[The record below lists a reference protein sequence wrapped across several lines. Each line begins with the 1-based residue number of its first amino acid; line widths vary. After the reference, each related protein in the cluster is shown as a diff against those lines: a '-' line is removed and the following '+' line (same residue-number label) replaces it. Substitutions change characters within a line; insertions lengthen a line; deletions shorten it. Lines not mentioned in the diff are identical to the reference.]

1 MRLVRGRRV
10 LVLGL
15 LLLAVGSL
23 RVLAFASPPD
33 PLWVPGVY
41 DAADY
46 DDVVGTVLTLDG
58 LRDDAV
64 PGIERPALIAAPA
77 LAAAPAVPRSTRR
90 APSRSRAPPSR

>member
-1 MRLVRGRRV
+1 MRGHRL
-10 LVLGL
+10 LLLG

-46 DDVVGTVLTLDG
+46 DDVIATVLSLDG
-58 LRDDAV
+58 LRDAILPAIARPTPAV
-64 PGIERPALIAAPA
+64 APSFAPA
-77 LAAAPAVPRSTRR
+77 AAAPPAPLR
-90 APSRSRAPPSR
+90 ASAQSRAPPVR